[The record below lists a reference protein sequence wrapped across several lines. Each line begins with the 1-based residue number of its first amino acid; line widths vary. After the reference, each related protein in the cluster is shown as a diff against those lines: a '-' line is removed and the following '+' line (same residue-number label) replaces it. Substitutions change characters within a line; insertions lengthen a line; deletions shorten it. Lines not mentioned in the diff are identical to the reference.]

1 MQRGHRCMQVRFLE
15 QLAQAQFHLAQVAEA
30 LRRVQGVGGP
40 IAESAPRRPTANADI
55 FGAGRAR
62 PQGAQRGGTD
72 ALSVVPSVK
81 VNIAI
86 WCWDMEALRLAPEY
100 ALSALSALPARN
112 MHIG

>member
-1 MQRGHRCMQVRFLE
+1 M
-15 QLAQAQFHLAQVAEA
+15 LA
-30 LRRVQGVGGP
+30 
-40 IAESAPRRPTANADI
+40 
-55 FGAGRAR
+55 
-62 PQGAQRGGTD
+62 
-72 ALSVVPSVK
+72 VVPSVK